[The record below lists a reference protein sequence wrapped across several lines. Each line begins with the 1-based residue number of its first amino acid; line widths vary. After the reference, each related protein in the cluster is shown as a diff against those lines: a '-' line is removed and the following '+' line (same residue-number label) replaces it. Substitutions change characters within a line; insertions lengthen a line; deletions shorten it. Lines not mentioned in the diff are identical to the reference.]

1 MLSSTDEDRSSQMLS
16 VAGVQKKL
24 PASRRKPACAAAAA
38 LASVGEKASA
48 ALPSLVAHLTSQ
60 DNEMRAECALAVGNM
75 GVAAAKFED
84 KLSALLDDRQ
94 PMVVAAACTALGSLA
109 H

>member
-1 MLSSTDEDRSSQMLS
+1 
-16 VAGVQKKL
+16 
-24 PASRRKPACAAAAA
+24 
-38 LASVGEKASA
+38 
-48 ALPSLVAHLTSQ
+48 
-60 DNEMRAECALAVGNM
+60 MRAECALAVGNM

-109 H
+109 HSTGASASAAKISECLDSQHPAVEAAAIEALGKLGEEEAVAYLDDFAKAIHAP